1 MGHESQRNKC
11 RCFRNIIEDRST
23 KYHLLLV
30 FQNVDFRFFVY
41 DYFLC
46 DRFFLPATHAVYP
59 RSALFTGDP
68 YSLPATRDPR
78 PAIRDPRGLHNLV
91 DTAVI
96 LFSQNGILNSRFSY
110 LVGQVYKK
118 LKNSRVLIMPR
129 KCVKSHL
136 CLNG

>member
-30 FQNVDFRFFVY
+30 FQNVDFRFFAY
-41 DYFLC
+41 DYFFCVTCTVYPLPTPFTRDPRC
-46 DRFFLPATHAVYP
+46 LPATLTVY
-59 RSALFTGDP
+59 
-68 YSLPATRDPR
+68 PR
-78 PAIRDPRGLHNLV
+78 PAIRDQRGLDNPV

-110 LVGQVYKK
+110 LAGHV
-118 LKNSRVLIMPR
+118 
-129 KCVKSHL
+129 
-136 CLNG
+136 